1 MFYKTQESMCRRL
14 VAALVFGITFFA
26 VSTQSNAGAEDAPT
40 MKVRFGDLNLSNSAG
55 AEQLYVRIRIA
66 ALDLCRPRDTEALGN
81 KVIWDH
87 CRDDAIARAVARVN
101 SPTLNAV
108 YAQKSG
114 KAVTTLFASS
124 SR

>member
-26 VSTQSNAGAEDAPT
+26 VSTQSN
-40 MKVRFGDLNLSNSAG
+40 AG